1 MAKGAIK
8 VNIFTV
14 YDSRGT
20 KALRRD
26 LAKLTAP
33 IKKVG
38 KYATMAFGAAT
49 AAAGAFAA
57 ASVKAALED
66 QASQALL
73 QQTMKN
79 TIGVT
84 KDSAAA
90 VEQYIA
96 QLQSASGVLDD
107 QLRPSLATLLRA
119 THDMTKAQKLQT
131 LALDISAATG
141 RDLETV
147 SLALSKGYQGN
158 FTTLGRLGGA
168 VDKATLKSGDFAK
181 IITKLNENFGGAA
194 QRKANTYQGKIDRL
208 KVGFKEISEGVGRM
222 LLPIIIKLTTYL
234 AQTALP
240 AISSWLSKNGKNISA
255 AFKVASNYVTAF
267 LKTIY
272 VTVKFVGQHINFFKR
287 LGVAIAAVFVAS
299 KVAAGAQ
306 LLITTI
312 KTLITLYKSL
322 KSASLAAAVAQVFAT
337 GGKSI
342 AAGIVG
348 VGAFAA
354 AFTAGLYAVDKVSE
368 GFDAAKATAE
378 EFNVTVDTTTTAI
391 PDFTTGLEGISGA
404 FEGITGATAGATKAI
419 KDFDTAAGE
428 LAAKNRAPQIAASI
442 QANQNAQ
449 ISEMAQQAAKVYG
462 MDNPTPVA
470 AAVSQIA
477 TGTGIGSVAR
487 GEYGN
492 TASQPINVTV
502 QTPLVASADE
512 LGQWVADTI
521 NRKLRTGA
529 ALYSAF

>member
-1 MAKGAIK
+1 M
-8 VNIFTV
+8 
-14 YDSRGT
+14 
-20 KALRRD
+20 
-26 LAKLTAP
+26 
-33 IKKVG
+33 
-38 KYATMAFGAAT
+38 
-49 AAAGAFAA
+49 
-57 ASVKAALED
+57 
-66 QASQALL
+66 
-73 QQTMKN
+73 
-79 TIGVT
+79 
-84 KDSAAA
+84 
-90 VEQYIA
+90 
-96 QLQSASGVLDD
+96 DD
-107 QLRPSLATLLRA
+107 QLRPSLGTLLRA
-119 THDMTKAQKLQT
+119 THDMTKAQMLQT
-131 LALDISAATG
+131 LALDISAGTG

-147 SLALSKGYQGN
+147 SLALAKGYGGN
-158 FTTLGRLGGA
+158 TTALGRLGGGI
-168 VDKATLKSGDFAK
+168 DKATLKSGDFAK
-181 IITKLNENFGGAA
+181 ILVKLNENFGGSA

-222 LLPIIIKLTTYL
+222 LLPVIIKLTTYL
-234 AQTALP
+234 TQTALP

-255 AFKVASNYVTAF
+255 AFKVASNYLTAF
-267 LKTIY
+267 LKTMY
-272 VTVKFVGQHINFFKR
+272 VTVKFVAKNITVFKT
-287 LGVAIAAVFVAS
+287 LGIAIAAVFIAS
-299 KVAAGAQ
+299 KVATGAQ
-306 LLITTI
+306 MVITFIKDLI
-312 KTLITLYKSL
+312 KLYKELKKVSL
-322 KSASLAAAVAQVFAT
+322 GAAVAQVFAT
-337 GGKSI
+337 GGKSV

-354 AFTAGLYAVDKVSE
+354 AFSAGLYAVDKA
-368 GFDAAKATAE
+368 GQKFDESKSSAE
-378 EFNVTVDTTTTAI
+378 DFNVAIDTGTTAI

-404 FEGITGATAGATKAI
+404 FEGITGATDAATKAI
-419 KDFDTAAGE
+419 KDFDKAAGE
-428 LAAKNRAPQIAASI
+428 LAAKNRAPQIAANI